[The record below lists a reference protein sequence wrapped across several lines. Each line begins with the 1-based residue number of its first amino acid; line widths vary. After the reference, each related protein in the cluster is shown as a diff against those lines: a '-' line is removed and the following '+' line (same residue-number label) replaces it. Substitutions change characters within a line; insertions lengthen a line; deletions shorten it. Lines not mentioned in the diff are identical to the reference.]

1 MISVKKSVEAFLASN
16 RTRREGAA
24 MFGLTLALAIGLL
37 LPSAPVL
44 ASAANRQPPAS
55 VIAAT
60 RQAAGQRAGIPAE
73 RLQVRSATARTW
85 PDGCLGLPNPDE
97 LCTQALVEGWEI
109 VLTDNGK
116 TWTYRTDSTGQNTRL
131 EPKK

>member
-1 MISVKKSVEAFLASN
+1 MISVKKSVGVFLASH
-16 RTRREGAA
+16 RTRRGGTG
-24 MFGLTLALAIGLL
+24 MFGLTLALVLCFL

-44 ASAANRQPPAS
+44 ASASNRQPPAS
-55 VIAAT
+55 VVAAT

-73 RLQVRSATARTW
+73 RLQVRSALPRTW

-116 TWTYRTDSTGQNTRL
+116 TWTYRTDSTGRVVRP
-131 EPKK
+131 E